1 MKYKYK
7 EFNVEPY
14 LNILESEKFESYM
27 IAEINDE
34 DYNWEDK
41 DEIDEDGLYVEDFD
55 SYLYKIVYNGEIIF
69 EIY

>member
-1 MKYKYK
+1 
-7 EFNVEPY
+7 
-14 LNILESEKFESYM
+14 M

-41 DEIDEDGLYVEDFD
+41 NEINKDGLYVEDFD

>member
-1 MKYKYK
+1 MKYKD
-7 EFNVEPY
+7 FNVEPY